1 MNLTDNLKTIF
12 KEMEDFLTTKAV
24 VGEPIEVGAVTLIP
38 VINVTFGMGTGGG
51 TGEGAKA
58 NTGQKGGAG
67 AGLGAKISPTAVI
80 VIKEGDISVIPING
94 TVGLE
99 RLIDMVPDIVKKIKI
114 KAGQGQKKDHK
125 KEPKKDQAKAR

>member
-1 MNLTDNLKTIF
+1 
-12 KEMEDFLTTKAV
+12 
-24 VGEPIEVGAVTLIP
+24 LIP
-38 VINVTFGMGTGGG
+38 VINDTFGMGTGGG

>member
-12 KEMEDFLTTKAV
+12 QEMEDFLTTKAV

-51 TGEGAKA
+51 TGEGAKI

-94 TVGLE
+94 NAGLE
-99 RLIDMVPDIVKKIKI
+99 RIIEMVPDIVKKIRK
-114 KAGQGQKKDHK
+114 KTGQAQKKEQKKDQVK
-125 KEPKKDQAKAR
+125 VR